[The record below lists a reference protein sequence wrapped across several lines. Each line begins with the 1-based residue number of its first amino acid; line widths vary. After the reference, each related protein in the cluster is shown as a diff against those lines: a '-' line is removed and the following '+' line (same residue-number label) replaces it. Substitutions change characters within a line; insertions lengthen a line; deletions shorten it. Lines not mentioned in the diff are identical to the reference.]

1 MKKREQVCSQQVH
14 CLSCPLI
21 KFRTGKSCEELSP
34 EQINE
39 IMRRSRLND
48 ILPRTLADRAG
59 NKGSAD

>member
-1 MKKREQVCSQQVH
+1 MAREQVCSQQMH

-21 KFRTGKSCEELSP
+21 KFRTGKPCEELTS

-48 ILPRTLADRAG
+48 ISQRTLAYRSGD
-59 NKGSAD
+59 KGSDR

>member
-1 MKKREQVCSQQVH
+1 MKSREQVCSQQIH

-21 KFRTGKSCEELSP
+21 KFRSGKNCEELTQ
-34 EQINE
+34 EQVVE

-59 NKGSAD
+59 NKGSAE